1 MRKRV
6 FDISTHRERII
17 AYRLALRLRYIYI
30 ALCVSA
36 HKDIF
41 GQIVVSRVAGLAD
54 IVELQIALDSII
66 RLETKARF

>member
-6 FDISTHRERII
+6 FDISAHRERII
-17 AYRLALRLRYIYI
+17 AYRPALWLRYIHI
-30 ALCVSA
+30 VLCVSA